1 MADSTEAKVL
11 NPVTSK
17 EALPKNDALF
27 TKQSFLESDKYLSV
41 RDIIN
46 CVMQSDEQLSIEE
59 LDKRIQIFSTQ
70 ALNENINL

>member
-1 MADSTEAKVL
+1 MAESTETKVL

-41 RDIIN
+41 RDIVN
-46 CVMQSDEQLSIEE
+46 CVMQSEEQISIEE
-59 LDKRIQIFSTQ
+59 LDTRIQTFSTQ
-70 ALNENINL
+70 TLNENINP

>member
-1 MADSTEAKVL
+1 MADYTETKVL
-11 NPVTSK
+11 NPVTSE

-46 CVMQSDEQLSIEE
+46 CVMQPEEQISIEE

-70 ALNENINL
+70 PLNENINP

>member
-11 NPVTSK
+11 NSVTSK

>member
-1 MADSTEAKVL
+1 MAESTEAKVL

-41 RDIIN
+41 RDIIT
-46 CVMQSDEQLSIEE
+46 CVMQPDEQISIEE
-59 LDKRIQIFSTQ
+59 LDKRIQVFSTQ
-70 ALNENINL
+70 PLNENINP

>member
-11 NPVTSK
+11 NPVMSK
-17 EALPKNDALF
+17 EGLPKNDALF